1 MGQSLAQ
8 FHITQSRNLSQVFS
22 KLVRMRLYWVTLRLG
37 DTSHELVDGHV
48 GHKKTNL
55 ARQS

>member
-8 FHITQSRNLSQVFS
+8 FHITQSRNLSQVFLNW
-22 KLVRMRLYWVTLRLG
+22 KKMRLYWATLKLG